1 MAGSV
6 ACLAMPSVWTAP
18 CNEGY
23 CPVNKVARLGRQ
35 AVEPA

>member
-6 ACLAMPSVWTAP
+6 ACLAVPSVCDTP
-18 CNEGY
+18 CSDGY
-23 CPVNKVARLGRQ
+23 WPVNRVARLGRQ